1 METAIDFA
9 NVLSAG
15 MSGQAPA
22 EYVKGQNFVLD
33 RLDLIAEKVKE
44 LTVTDEAGYDLAM
57 NYKSGLSGLYCYTFN
72 NNLPQF
78 DRVAELESE
87 VGRKMA
93 KWVKSKLAPSD
104 IRLMIR
110 YLLWNRHYAGD
121 TEIRRAI
128 IRHLIEEEYIG
139 YVFDDGRP
147 TLVVHGIYCKVG
159 DNTFTVSGANR
170 HHRNCV
176 DVCCRQAFTLHAVDE
191 EYAKPLAKPLSDSFS
206 VTWMGD
212 GKGRARHPKFSYKE
226 WQRLEKLV
234 ALIPQTS

>member
-15 MSGQAPA
+15 MSGQTPA

-44 LTVTDEAGYDLAM
+44 LTVTDEAGYDRAM

-78 DRVAELESE
+78 DRVSELENE

-93 KWVKSKLAPSD
+93 KWVKSQLAPSD
-104 IRLMIR
+104 INLMIR
-110 YLLWNRHYAGD
+110 YLLWNRRFVGD
-121 TEIRRAI
+121 MAIRRAI
-128 IRHLIEEEYIG
+128 VNRLIEEEYIG
-139 YVFDDGRP
+139 YVFDTDGRP
-147 TLVVHGIYCKVG
+147 KLVVHGIYCKVG
-159 DNTFTVSGANR
+159 DNVFNGRNR
-170 HHRNCV
+170 CYV
-176 DVCCRQAFTLHAVDE
+176 DVCCRQAFELHAVDE
-191 EYAKPLAKPLSDSFS
+191 EYAKPLAKPLSGNFS
-206 VTWMGD
+206 ITWMGD

-226 WQRLEKLV
+226 WQRLEKLMENSSSTTVV
-234 ALIPQTS
+234 A